1 MNEILFVITVL
12 INFIGILLSYK
23 LFKKVGLFIWVAMA
37 TIIANI
43 EATKCVDIFGLSLT
57 LGNVVY
63 STVFLAT
70 DILSE
75 MYGGKE
81 ARKAVGIGFFS
92 MLLFTILTQIDCSK
106 FTRFS

>member
-1 MNEILFVITVL
+1 MNELLFIITILV
-12 INFIGILLSYK
+12 NFIGILLSYK
-23 LFKKVGLFIWVAMA
+23 CFKKVGLFIWVAIA

-43 EATKCVDIFGLSLT
+43 EATKCVDMFGLSLT

-75 MYGGKE
+75 MEEKKQE
-81 ARKAVGIGFFS
+81 E
-92 MLLFTILTQIDCSK
+92 L
-106 FTRFS
+106 